1 VEVVIREGGAY
12 ILGDPKSDK
21 TIKRAADKVKPCLGT
36 DAYLIPDSVK
46 VDFDSESETED

>member
-1 VEVVIREGGAY
+1 VHISFVIPNQTKLSKEQQM
-12 ILGDPKSDK
+12 
-21 TIKRAADKVKPCLGT
+21 KVKPCLGT